1 MKATITNFEY
11 ATDLLEHLID
21 SHANLTTLAIC
32 STRKDFLTQIA
43 PIILTPRP
51 QEIPPSQESFID
63 DDPTPKSNPL
73 PHRLLIP
80 TLQLLAR
87 SRTIKLVYCPS
98 IDTLRAYLSS
108 YAAPVVAPVV
118 GPESTGSVSSSK
130 PLLAILD
137 LVLLHHATSEFSVQ
151 GLMRTFASAVETAN
165 RNSMDLLL
173 CECKDIHD
181 PTNPSRGLRLWDT
194 DVPLLSGSVRL
205 GSGGSSFAGRM
216 VSVRRVAGRWFSFEK
231 SRRNR
236 EEPDDEEML
245 I

>member
-1 MKATITNFEY
+1 MKATIADFEY
-11 ATDLLEHLID
+11 AADFLEHLID
-21 SHANLTTLAIC
+21 SNASPTTLAIC
-32 STRKDFLTQIA
+32 STRNDFLAQITPA
-43 PIILTPRP
+43 ILTPRP
-51 QEIPPSQESFID
+51 QEIPPSQESFVD
-63 DDPTPKSNPL
+63 DDPTPTSNQL

-87 SRTIKLVYCPS
+87 CRTIKLVYCHS

-108 YAAPVVAPVV
+108 YAAPVASP
-118 GPESTGSVSSSK
+118 GSTGRVSSPR

-151 GLMRTFASAVETAN
+151 GLMRTFASAVEAAN
-165 RNSMDLLL
+165 RNSMDLVL

-181 PTNPSRGLRLWDT
+181 PTNPSRGSRLWNA

-216 VSVRRVAGRWFSFEK
+216 VNVRRVAGRWFSLEK

-236 EEPDDEEML
+236 GEPDDEEML

>member
-1 MKATITNFEY
+1 MKAAIVDYEC
-11 ATDLLEHLID
+11 ATGFLEHLID
-21 SHANLTTLAIC
+21 SHAGLTTLAIC
-32 STRKDFLTQIA
+32 STRNDFLAQIT
-43 PIILTPRP
+43 PVILTPRP
-51 QEIPPSQESFID
+51 QEIPPSQESFVD
-63 DDPTPKSNPL
+63 GDPTPTPNSP

-108 YAAPVVAPVV
+108 YVAP
-118 GPESTGSVSSSK
+118 GPSPESTHSISSPT

-151 GLMRTFASAVETAN
+151 GLMRTFASAVEAAN

-173 CECKDIHD
+173 CECKDIYD
-181 PTNPSRGLRLWDT
+181 PTNPSRGPRLWDAE
-194 DVPLLSGSVRL
+194 VPLLSGSIRL

-216 VSVRRVAGRWFSFEK
+216 VSVKRVAGRWFSFEK

-236 EEPDDEEML
+236 EPDDEEML

>member
-21 SHANLTTLAIC
+21 THASPTTLAIC
-32 STRKDFLTQIA
+32 STRTDFLAQIA
-43 PIILTPRP
+43 PAILTPRP
-51 QEIPPSQESFID
+51 QEIPQSQESFID

-73 PHRLLIP
+73 LHRLLVP

-108 YAAPVVAPVV
+108 YAAPVVAP
-118 GPESTGSVSSSK
+118 ESTSSISSPK

-151 GLMRTFASAVETAN
+151 GLMRTFASAVEAAH
-165 RNSMDLLL
+165 RNSMDLML
-173 CECKDIHD
+173 CECKDTHD
-181 PTNPSRGLRLWDT
+181 PTNPSRGPRLWDT

>member
-21 SHANLTTLAIC
+21 SHASPTTLAIC
-32 STRKDFLTQIA
+32 STRKDFLAQIA
-43 PIILTPRP
+43 PAILTPRP
-51 QEIPPSQESFID
+51 QEIPSSQESFID
-63 DDPTPKSNPL
+63 DDPTPRSNPL
-73 PHRLLIP
+73 PYRLLIP

-108 YAAPVVAPVV
+108 YAAPVVV
-118 GPESTGSVSSSK
+118 PESTGSVSSPK
-130 PLLAILD
+130 PLLVILD

-151 GLMRTFASAVETAN
+151 GLMRTFASAVEAAN

-181 PTNPSRGLRLWDT
+181 PTNPSRGPRLWDT

-236 EEPDDEEML
+236 EEPDDEEMF

>member
-1 MKATITNFEY
+1 MKATITNLEY

-21 SHANLTTLAIC
+21 NHARPATLAIC
-32 STRKDFLTQIA
+32 STRKDFLAQIA
-43 PIILTPRP
+43 PVILTPRP
-51 QEIPPSQESFID
+51 QEIPSSQESFND
-63 DDPTPKSNPL
+63 DDPTPKSNPP

-108 YAAPVVAPVV
+108 YAAPVVV
-118 GPESTGSVSSSK
+118 PESTSSVSSPK

-151 GLMRTFASAVETAN
+151 GLMRTFASAVEAAN

-181 PTNPSRGLRLWDT
+181 RTNPSRGPRLWDM

-216 VSVRRVAGRWFSFEK
+216 VTVRRVAGRWFSFEK

>member
-21 SHANLTTLAIC
+21 SHASPTTLAIC
-32 STRKDFLTQIA
+32 STRKDFLAQIA
-43 PIILTPRP
+43 PAILTPRP

-63 DDPTPKSNPL
+63 DDPTPKSSPL

-87 SRTIKLVYCPS
+87 CRTIKLVYCPS

-108 YAAPVVAPVV
+108 YAAPVVV
-118 GPESTGSVSSSK
+118 PESTGSVSSPK

-151 GLMRTFASAVETAN
+151 GLMRTFASAVEAAN

-173 CECKDIHD
+173 CESKDIHD
-181 PTNPSRGLRLWDT
+181 PTNPSRGPRLWDT

-205 GSGGSSFAGRM
+205 GSGGASFAGRM

>member
-21 SHANLTTLAIC
+21 VHASPTTLAIC
-32 STRKDFLTQIA
+32 STRKDFLAQIA
-43 PIILTPRP
+43 PAILTPRP
-51 QEIPPSQESFID
+51 QETPPSQESFID
-63 DDPTPKSNPL
+63 DDPAPKSNPL

-87 SRTIKLVYCPS
+87 SRTIKLVYCSS

-108 YAAPVVAPVV
+108 YAAPVVV
-118 GPESTGSVSSSK
+118 PESTSSVSSPK

-151 GLMRTFASAVETAN
+151 GLMRTFASAVEAAN

-173 CECKDIHD
+173 CECKDTHD
-181 PTNPSRGLRLWDT
+181 PTNPSRGPRLWDT

-216 VSVRRVAGRWFSFEK
+216 VSVRRVAGRWFSFET

>member
-1 MKATITNFEY
+1 MKATITNLEY

-21 SHANLTTLAIC
+21 NHARPATLAIC
-32 STRKDFLTQIA
+32 STRKDFLAQIA
-43 PIILTPRP
+43 PVILTPRP
-51 QEIPPSQESFID
+51 QEIPPSQESFNN

-108 YAAPVVAPVV
+108 YAAPVVV
-118 GPESTGSVSSSK
+118 PESTSSVSSPK

-151 GLMRTFASAVETAN
+151 GLMRTFASAVEAAN

-181 PTNPSRGLRLWDT
+181 RTNPSRGPRLWDM

-216 VSVRRVAGRWFSFEK
+216 VTVRRVAGRWFSFEK

>member
-21 SHANLTTLAIC
+21 NHVSPTTLAIC
-32 STRKDFLTQIA
+32 STRKDFLAQIA
-43 PIILTPRP
+43 PVILTARP
-51 QEIPPSQESFID
+51 QEIPPSQESFND
-63 DDPTPKSNPL
+63 DDPTPKSKPT

-98 IDTLRAYLSS
+98 IDTLRAHLSS
-108 YAAPVVAPVV
+108 YAAPVVV
-118 GPESTGSVSSSK
+118 PESTSSISSPK

-151 GLMRTFASAVETAN
+151 GLMRTFASAVEAAN

-181 PTNPSRGLRLWDT
+181 PTNPSRGPRLWDM

-216 VSVRRVAGRWFSFEK
+216 VTVRRVAGRWFSFEK

>member
-1 MKATITNFEY
+1 MKAAIADFEY
-11 ATDLLEHLID
+11 AIDFLEHLID
-21 SHANLTTLAIC
+21 SHASLTTLAIC
-32 STRKDFLTQIA
+32 STRNDFLAQITPA
-43 PIILTPRP
+43 ILTPRP
-51 QEIPPSQESFID
+51 QEISHSQESFAD
-63 DDPTPKSNPL
+63 DDPTPTSNPP

-87 SRTIKLVYCPS
+87 CRTIKLVYCPS

-108 YAAPVVAPVV
+108 YTGPVV
-118 GPESTGSVSSSK
+118 GLRSTGLVSSPK

-151 GLMRTFASAVETAN
+151 GLMRTFASAVEAAN

-173 CECKDIHD
+173 CECKDTHD
-181 PTNPSRGLRLWDT
+181 PTNPSRGPRLWDA
-194 DVPLLSGSVRL
+194 DIPLLSGSVRL

-216 VSVRRVAGRWFSFEK
+216 VNVRRVAGRWFSFEK
-231 SRRNR
+231 SRRDR

>member
-11 ATDLLEHLID
+11 ATDLLERLID
-21 SHANLTTLAIC
+21 SHASPTTLAIC
-32 STRKDFLTQIA
+32 STRKDFLAQIA
-43 PIILTPRP
+43 PAILTPRP
-51 QEIPPSQESFID
+51 QEIRPSQESFID
-63 DDPTPKSNPL
+63 DDPTPESNPL

-108 YAAPVVAPVV
+108 YAAPVVV
-118 GPESTGSVSSSK
+118 PESTGSVSSPK

-151 GLMRTFASAVETAN
+151 GLMRTFASAVEAAN

-173 CECKDIHD
+173 CECKDTHD
-181 PTNPSRGLRLWDT
+181 PTNPSRGPRLWDT

-216 VSVRRVAGRWFSFEK
+216 VSVRSVAGRWFSFEK
-231 SRRNR
+231 SRRSR

>member
-21 SHANLTTLAIC
+21 SHASPTTLAIC
-32 STRKDFLTQIA
+32 STRKDFLAQIA
-43 PIILTPRP
+43 PAILTPRP
-51 QEIPPSQESFID
+51 QEIPSSQESFID
-63 DDPTPKSNPL
+63 DDPTPRSNPL

-108 YAAPVVAPVV
+108 YAGPVVV
-118 GPESTGSVSSSK
+118 PESTGSVSSPK

-151 GLMRTFASAVETAN
+151 GLMRTFASAVEAAN

-181 PTNPSRGLRLWDT
+181 PTNPGRGPRLWDT

-236 EEPDDEEML
+236 EEPDDEEMF

>member
-1 MKATITNFEY
+1 MKAVIADFEY
-11 ATDLLEHLID
+11 ATDFLEHLID
-21 SHANLTTLAIC
+21 SNVSPTTLVIC
-32 STRKDFLTQIA
+32 STRNDFLAQIA
-43 PIILTPRP
+43 PAILTPRP
-51 QEIPPSQESFID
+51 QEISPSQESFVD
-63 DDPTPKSNPL
+63 DDPTPTSNPL
-73 PHRLLIP
+73 PHRLLVP

-87 SRTIKLVYCPS
+87 CRAIKLVYCHS

-108 YAAPVVAPVV
+108 YAAPVVAP
-118 GPESTGSVSSSK
+118 GSTGPVSSPK

-151 GLMRTFASAVETAN
+151 GLMRTFASAVEAAN
-165 RNSMDLLL
+165 RNSMDLVL

-181 PTNPSRGLRLWDT
+181 PTNPSRGSRLWNT

-216 VSVRRVAGRWFSFEK
+216 VNVRRIAGRWFSFEK
-231 SRRNR
+231 SQRNR
-236 EEPDDEEML
+236 GEPDDEEML

>member
-21 SHANLTTLAIC
+21 SHASPTTLAIC
-32 STRKDFLTQIA
+32 STRKNFLAQIA
-43 PIILTPRP
+43 PVILTPRP
-51 QEIPPSQESFID
+51 QEIPPSQESFND

-108 YAAPVVAPVV
+108 CAAPMVV
-118 GPESTGSVSSSK
+118 PESTSSVSSPK

-151 GLMRTFASAVETAN
+151 GLMRTFASAVEAAN

-181 PTNPSRGLRLWDT
+181 PTNPSRGPRLWDT

-231 SRRNR
+231 SRRSR

>member
-1 MKATITNFEY
+1 MKAVIADFEY
-11 ATDLLEHLID
+11 ATDFLEHLID
-21 SHANLTTLAIC
+21 SNASPTTLVIC
-32 STRKDFLTQIA
+32 STRNDFLTQIIPA
-43 PIILTPRP
+43 ILTPRA
-51 QEIPPSQESFID
+51 QENPSSQEGFVD
-63 DDPTPKSNPL
+63 DDPTPTSNPR

-80 TLQLLAR
+80 TLQLLAKC
-87 SRTIKLVYCPS
+87 RTIKMVYCHS

-108 YAAPVVAPVV
+108 YAAPVVTP
-118 GPESTGSVSSSK
+118 GTTSPVSSPK

-151 GLMRTFASAVETAN
+151 GLMRTFASAVEAAN
-165 RNSMDLLL
+165 RNSMNLVL

-181 PTNPSRGLRLWDT
+181 PTNPSRGSRLWNT

-216 VSVRRVAGRWFSFEK
+216 VNVRRIAGRWFSFEK
-231 SRRNR
+231 SRRSR
-236 EEPDDEEML
+236 GEPDDEEML

>member
-21 SHANLTTLAIC
+21 SHASPTTLAVC
-32 STRKDFLTQIA
+32 STRKDFLAQIA
-43 PIILTPRP
+43 PAILTPRP
-51 QEIPPSQESFID
+51 QEIPLSQESFID

-108 YAAPVVAPVV
+108 YAAPVVV
-118 GPESTGSVSSSK
+118 PESTGSVSSPK

-137 LVLLHHATSEFSVQ
+137 LVLLHYATSEFSVQ
-151 GLMRTFASAVETAN
+151 GLMRTFASAAEAAN
-165 RNSMDLLL
+165 QNSMDLLL

-181 PTNPSRGLRLWDT
+181 PTNPSRGPRLWDT